1 MFRLNDVNERGFSHH
16 KLYPVVTDTQ
26 AIHRLFVAL
35 KFLDLR
41 EVKRMGPFAHL
52 PDALNDSFLFGK
64 REAREF
70 FFGCRMKEV
79 TKHVDNYLRAF
90 SLALSRFST
99 SFAGTQEFPLSASR
113 ILRSVS
119 RISFGVEI
127 SAISTMSMT
136 SSSVS
141 LDTRDEGA
149 TKPRRF
155 LSSMMVIVDW
165 LIADSIPN
173 CFLLST
179 VGAGNGV
186 EMGSA
191 TIEMEMGSA
200 TIVFNLA
207 VSPPS
212 IVWQSDCPL
221 SNTECPT
228 PSVGHLEKRGGAAP
242 RCYLHKDVVY

>member
-1 MFRLNDVNERGFSHH
+1 MSASTLLAPPLKLRRHAVAFQGEARRRSAAALIPGLSMFRLNDVNERGFSHH

-99 SFAGTQEFPLSASR
+99 SFAGTHEFPLSASR

-165 LIADSIPN
+165 LIA
-173 CFLLST
+173 
-179 VGAGNGV
+179 
-186 EMGSA
+186 E
-191 TIEMEMGSA
+191 
-200 TIVFNLA
+200 IVYQIAFC
-207 VSPPS
+207 
-212 IVWQSDCPL
+212 CPL
-221 SNTECPT
+221 SAGE
-228 PSVGHLEKRGGAAP
+228 VLQLYKQGAAKS
-242 RCYLHKDVVY
+242 R